1 MENKISRY
9 FDSPWKSVAGVV
21 SLVADNLGETG
32 EIDDDNECLM

>member
-9 FDSPWKSVAGVV
+9 FDSPWKSVAGMV

-32 EIDDDNECLM
+32 ETNAYHECLM